1 MISIVEIFESQTGTD
16 LTDMRASVYTSSPV
30 ATTSAVAMVI
40 AKADLIDR
48 LQRLEA
54 SLDQKRSDTAK
65 TLRKMRIYSWSDIYH
80 LNGEINMLEQKL
92 HGITLLNKMV
102 AKSAKCVEV
111 KYASECERYI
121 QQAAA
126 KKAAKDQS
134 KAAES
139 AKLLEKL
146 QRLEACLEAKRV
158 RAKERFISQ
167 KHYEK
172 CDLHR
177 RPTPTCI
184 PLALGLWYQVLS
196 GTTGLV
202 SASTCREKSKCGQHE
217 QCLKCAKQAQEAE
230 KNLEKDLAKELAKQ
244 AAKQEAIWREG
255 LHPAAR
261 RAEDKA
267 MRQARLEAEEK
278 VLRACDF

>member
-1 MISIVEIFESQTGTD
+1 
-16 LTDMRASVYTSSPV
+16 
-30 ATTSAVAMVI
+30 MVI
-40 AKADLIDR
+40 AKANLIDR

-54 SLDQKRSDTAK
+54 SLEEKRSDTAN
-65 TLRKMRIYSWSDIYH
+65 TVRRMKMYSWSDIYH
-80 LNGEINMLEQKL
+80 LNGEIHFLESKL
-92 HGITLLNKMV
+92 EGIKHINKLV

-111 KYASECERYI
+111 KYASECERYT

-167 KHYEK
+167 KQYKK

-196 GTTGLV
+196 GTTGLI

-230 KNLEKDLAKELAKQ
+230 KKLEKDLAKEKAKQ
-244 AAKQEAIWREG
+244 AAKKEAIWREG
-255 LHPAAR
+255 LHPAASCATCR
-261 RAEDKA
+261 K
-267 MRQARLEAEEK
+267 QG
-278 VLRACDF
+278 